1 MSLYSESP
9 YAVMLEAPRRGIIR
23 QELITYENKDGQ
35 MRRVTTV
42 RDFYGDELDYIDT
55 QNITILTPR

>member
-9 YAVMLEAPRRGIIR
+9 YAVMLESPRRGIIR
-23 QELITYENKDGQ
+23 QELITYEIKDGQ
-35 MRRVTTV
+35 MRRITTV
-42 RDFYGDELDYIDT
+42 RDFYGDEFDYIDT